1 MRWRV
6 HVLPKTVISSAS
18 NTYAKK
24 SKRLGSSGTASWA
37 ALSGHLHILE
47 YLVERKYDKY
57 NEGRVRWQPERPLG
71 LFEVLAR
78 NRQGAVG
85 LSSRTRS
92 AQKQPNRVCTLPP
105 REQLSSPRRLVVR
118 KWRVIRI
125 RIRIRIRII
134 AQVLKLPQPCK
145 YNKRERHETLFI
157 HFVNFFS
164 LL

>member
-1 MRWRV
+1 MYV
-6 HVLPKTVISSAS
+6 
-18 NTYAKK
+18 
-24 SKRLGSSGTASWA
+24 GS
-37 ALSGHLHILE
+37 
-47 YLVERKYDKY
+47 R
-57 NEGRVRWQPERPLG
+57 ERPLG

-145 YNKRERHETLFI
+145 YNKRETRNTFYSFCE
-157 HFVNFFS
+157 FFLSS
-164 LL
+164 LMKFCPKTPKKLQNNCRPKTRER